1 MEYIEKLVT
10 FFKKDEKRTK
20 MLMIAGFLGILLIFL
35 SSLFGFGEKK
45 ISFDEERVDLEAYRA
60 DLEKRLEAFVSCI
73 EGAGEARVFLS
84 FLDDGETCY
93 LKEEESDYRKDND
106 GDGENQQ
113 ISVSEKVF
121 DIDGENGKTALAVR
135 YRTPEIGGVS
145 IICEGG
151 DSPLVE
157 TRVTSAVATALGL
170 SYSKIYV
177 SKMES

>member
-1 MEYIEKLVT
+1 MEYLEKLVT

-20 MLMIAGFLGILLIFL
+20 ILMIAGLLGILFIFL
-35 SSLFGFGEKK
+35 SSLLGSGEKK
-45 ISFDEERVDLEAYRA
+45 ISLDGEKIDLEAYRT
-60 DLEKRLEAFVSCI
+60 DLEKRLEEFVSCI

-84 FLDDGETCY
+84 FSDDGETCY
-93 LKEEESDYRKDND
+93 LKEEESDYREDSNT
-106 GDGENQQ
+106 DGENKQ

-121 DIDGENGKTALAVR
+121 DVDGENGKAALAVS
-135 YRTPEIGGVS
+135 YRTPAISGVS

-177 SKMES
+177 SKMAS